1 MPYGGLSGRCMWCV
15 LTGTHSGPEAVRPDI
30 SGGMEMRRGFTLM
43 EMLVVMA
50 IAMILMGMIASAW
63 GKIKQGQDLSNGAS
77 TVQGAL
83 QTARAQAMQLNK
95 VVYVYFLDG
104 GKWDRNYYMD
114 VDGNEFVETPDSFLR
129 AYTAYEVPYELL
141 LVTSDKQEISRE
153 KLPNGVAWLS
163 LGAGAGKYDT
173 SDGNL
178 HQFAINKNQLLRD
191 NGRNCSLV
199 VCFAPTGNAWAEA
212 APKRYSTQTDFR
224 NTLKYIRIFMLD
236 DLVATPTNLA
246 AVATTIDSVS
256 YPAANAIG
264 TDHWLIAV
272 DHRQGVSSAKP
283 NYNANLAKIT
293 WRTVVMNYTTG
304 LVDTIEGKDE
314 PLP

>member
-1 MPYGGLSGRCMWCV
+1 
-15 LTGTHSGPEAVRPDI
+15 
-30 SGGMEMRRGFTLM
+30 MRRGFTLM

-63 GKIKQGQDLSNGAS
+63 GKIKQGQDLANGAS
-77 TVQGAL
+77 TVQSAL
-83 QTARAQAMQLNK
+83 QTARAQAMQINK

-114 VDGNEFVETPDSFLR
+114 VDGNSFVETPDSYLR
-129 AYTAYEVPYELL
+129 AYTAYEVPYELV
-141 LVTSDKQEISRE
+141 LVTSDQQELSRE

-163 LGAGAGKYDT
+163 LGAGAGKYDPT
-173 SDGNL
+173 DGNL
-178 HQFAINKNQLLRD
+178 HQFSIRKNQFLRN

-199 VCFAPTGNAWAEA
+199 ICFAPTGNAWAEA
-212 APKRYSTQTDFR
+212 AATR
-224 NTLKYIRIFMLD
+224 NNAPNTFKNSLTYLRIFMLD
-236 DLVATPTNLA
+236 DLISTPANIA
-246 AVATTIDSVS
+246 AGAKTLDGTS

-264 TDHWLIAV
+264 TNMWGISGDLIIN
-272 DHRQGVSSAKP
+272 HKQGANSSKAD
-283 NYNANLAKIT
+283 YDANLAKIS